1 MDHARVARRTGRGTR
16 IGVRA
21 RRVTAGQALIWL
33 ALTVILGVMAYPF
46 FYVLSLSVMPYAE
59 YVRRP
64 IHAWPAG
71 FTLTYFREVLRDH
84 RIVGAFEV
92 SLLKTVVGTVLSVT
106 ATAMAGYALS
116 RRELRF
122 GRVLSFFF
130 LVPLFVTGGLI
141 PYYLVIRATGLL
153 NTFWSL
159 VIPGLVA
166 SFYLFVVRTYF
177 RAYPQEVIEAAIV
190 DGASHF
196 RIFWQIVWPTS
207 TPILA
212 TIAMLYGTA
221 HWNEYY
227 WPSVL
232 VQADLHPAP
241 VVLQNITTSRSVLQG
256 LGTGTQMTPQ
266 SFIAAVAA
274 ILIIPVLIVYPFV
287 QRYIVKG
294 ILLGSVKG

>member
-1 MDHARVARRTGRGTR
+1 MGQTTLGQANELRFQRRFLGH
-16 IGVRA
+16 GVGW
-21 RRVTAGQALIWL
+21 GQALIWL
-33 ALTVILGVMAYPF
+33 VLALVFLLMAYPF
-46 FYVLSLSVMPYAE
+46 FYVISLAVMPYAE
-59 YVRRP
+59 YVGRP

-71 FTLTYFREVLRDH
+71 FTTVYFQEVLRDH
-84 RIVGAFEV
+84 RLVLAFEI
-92 SLLKTVVGTVLSVT
+92 SILKTVVGTALNVVV
-106 ATAMAGYALS
+106 TAMAGYALS
-116 RRELRF
+116 RRELRY
-122 GRVLSFFF
+122 GRLLSFLF

-141 PYYLVIRATGLL
+141 PYYLVIRMTGLI
-153 NTFWSL
+153 NTFWAL

-177 RAYPQEVIEAAIV
+177 RSYPQEVIEAAIV
-190 DGASHF
+190 DGAGHF

-221 HWNEYY
+221 HWNDYY
-227 WPSVL
+227 WPSIL
-232 VQADLHPAP
+232 VQSHLYPAT

-274 ILIIPVLIVYPFV
+274 ILVIPVILVYPFV

>member
-1 MDHARVARRTGRGTR
+1 MATRAMPFGAGRGRR
-16 IGVRA
+16 IDWSQPGIYV
-21 RRVTAGQALIWL
+21 VL
-33 ALTVILGVMAYPF
+33 AVVFVAMAYPF
-46 FYVLSLSVMPYAE
+46 FYVLSLAVMPYQN
-59 YVRRP
+59 YVSQP
-64 IHAWPAG
+64 IHAWPSG
-71 FTLTYFREVLRDH
+71 FTLDYFREVLRDP
-84 RIVGAFEV
+84 RLSQSFQI
-92 SLLKTVVGTVLSVT
+92 SILKTLVGTVLNVV

-116 RRELRF
+116 RPGLRF
-122 GRVLSFFF
+122 GGVLTFLF

-153 NTFWSL
+153 DTFWAL
-159 VIPGLVA
+159 VLPTLIAP
-166 SFYLFVVRTYF
+166 FYLFIVRTYF
-177 RAYPQEVIEAAIV
+177 RSYPPEVIEAATV
-190 DGASHF
+190 DGAGPF

-212 TIAMLYGTA
+212 TMAMLYGTA

-232 VQADLHPAP
+232 VKADLYPAT
-241 VVLQNITTSRSVLQG
+241 VVLQNIASSRSVLQG
-256 LGTGTQMTPQ
+256 LGVGTQMTPQ

-274 ILIIPVLIVYPFV
+274 ILVVPMLVAYPFV

>member
-1 MDHARVARRTGRGTR
+1 MAARAMTGGPKSRPPRRIAATR
-16 IGVRA
+16 WS
-21 RRVTAGQALIWL
+21 QALIYAAL
-33 ALTVILGVMAYPF
+33 ALIFLVMAYPF
-46 FYVLSLSVMPYAE
+46 FYVISLAVMPYDE
-59 YVRRP
+59 YVRQP
-64 IHAWPAG
+64 IHAWPSG
-71 FTLTYFREVLRDH
+71 FTLSYFREVLRDP
-84 RIVGAFEV
+84 RLVQAFQI
-92 SLLKTVVGTVLSVT
+92 SILKTVVGTILSVV

-116 RRELRF
+116 RPGLRY
-122 GRVLSFFF
+122 GRILSFLF

-153 NTFWSL
+153 NTFWAL
-159 VIPGLVA
+159 VIPGVVA
-166 SFYLFVVRTYF
+166 SFYLFIVRTYF
-177 RAYPQEVIEAAIV
+177 RSYPQEVIEAATI
-190 DGASHF
+190 DGAGQF

-207 TPILA
+207 TPIIA

-232 VQADLHPAP
+232 VQADLHPAT

-256 LGTGTQMTPQ
+256 LGVGTQMTPQ

-274 ILIIPVLIVYPFV
+274 ILIIPMLIAYPFV
-287 QRYIVKG
+287 QRFIVKG